1 MGKISKLFM
10 VLSVL
15 SFAVPAFAQ
24 GEAAV
29 GVNWVAIAA
38 GFSMAF
44 ASGICAL
51 AQGKA
56 TASAAESLARNP
68 AARPGI
74 LRVAAPAVRQRPV
87 RLCNCSRIDQSGRA
101 DPAAANQQRHHERG
115 RPARA
120 RIREGSSRC
129 ADTHRRHRQRAV
141 RGAPAAHRQVA
152 AVSRSRRA
160 KLQVFR
166 VVTFVLFGAFF
177 AGPIWFMF
185 EFSTRGI
192 GENSPR
198 TLDAWKA
205 IGTYPDLVAGIVAS
219 LELAVITSIGVLVV
233 LVPTMVWVRLRL
245 PRLRR
250 VIESIS
256 LLPLTIPAIVLVVG
270 FAPMY
275 QWLGTNFSDSIL
287 TLSLAYA
294 ILVLPYAYRALDA
307 GLAAID
313 VKTLSEAARSLGA
326 SWPVVMWRVIVP
338 NISSA
343 LLNAGLLSV
352 ALVLGEFTIANNLL
366 YPNLQVEIVS
376 VARTNAGTS
385 IAVAVASLLFAFVLL
400 VALSFVGGQRGG
412 RRRTRERLVQTFGR
426 DFSGGTR

>member
-1 MGKISKLFM
+1 
-10 VLSVL
+10 
-15 SFAVPAFAQ
+15 
-24 GEAAV
+24 
-29 GVNWVAIAA
+29 
-38 GFSMAF
+38 
-44 ASGICAL
+44 
-51 AQGKA
+51 
-56 TASAAESLARNP
+56 
-68 AARPGI
+68 
-74 LRVAAPAVRQRPV
+74 
-87 RLCNCSRIDQSGRA
+87 
-101 DPAAANQQRHHERG
+101 
-115 RPARA
+115 
-120 RIREGSSRC
+120 
-129 ADTHRRHRQRAV
+129 
-141 RGAPAAHRQVA
+141 
-152 AVSRSRRA
+152 
-160 KLQVFR
+160 
-166 VVTFVLFGAFF
+166 
-177 AGPIWFMF
+177 MF

-219 LELAVITSIGVLVV
+219 LQLAVITSIGVLVV

-270 FAPMY
+270 FSPMY
-275 QWLGTNFSDSIL
+275 QWMGTNFSDSIL

-326 SWPVVMWRVIVP
+326 DWFTVMLRVIVP

-352 ALVLGEFTIANNLL
+352 ALVLGEYTIANNLL

-376 VARTNAGTS
+376 LARTNAGVS

-400 VALSFVGGQRGG
+400 VALSFVGGQRGV
-412 RRRTRERLVQTFGR
+412 RRRNRERLVQTFAR